1 MTNISQSEAS
11 IGPVAVE
18 HPPVLGVHQLVDQL
32 VGVGVVQGQ
41 LGAGLR
47 ISVLKV
53 SVVSVQPRLQFS
65 EQT

>member
-1 MTNISQSEAS
+1 MEKYLFIV
-11 IGPVAVE
+11 PVAVQ
-18 HPPVLGVHQLVDQL
+18 HPPVLGVDQLVDQL

-41 LGAGLR
+41 LGQLGPGPG